1 MLDEPPTELA
11 PSTSVQSPSR
21 SSQKAR
27 DGYFQCGFCKK
38 HYNRADHLIRHVRSH
53 TREKP
58 YVCHVCN
65 KGFAR
70 PDLMKRHAA
79 GHDQPRDGKRKRP
92 PVFAKSGRVS
102 QACRACATS
111 KLKCDEEKPCRRCR
125 DKKLECDWQETN
137 PGEMSPGSSSQGLS
151 LLCYALDLQ
160 QPGTPA
166 ELPPAYD
173 EPDET
178 EMCIETPQ
186 TQGVFPSPAPIMN
199 ELPPPIDPT
208 AQYATPD
215 FPVSNFLPQAPGS
228 APLEDPLT
236 TSYDAISPSL
246 DHESGIFSID
256 GTFFPEFIP
265 DSLITSLSRPDL
277 DPLLNH
283 TQEHAYGIYDQ
294 NIPFN
299 FDLTEIDFGLIEYF
313 NSQGITHHAPPVPE
327 APNDRVDVESGIA
340 LGAEAYKRSSLSVW
354 KPAQSDN
361 AFAHQGDL
369 AIPRTIDSPDT
380 SLRTERRVLS
390 ERLSAGS
397 RDLIFGMVLQASQK
411 ANPLRIMK
419 SFPSTELLDGL
430 IQDYFAYQS
439 RQVDS
444 YIHGPTFRINEESS
458 DTLTA
463 IAAAEATR
471 STIPTIRKL
480 GYALLEIVRLQISD
494 KYETDNRTTRDL
506 RASQTFALVLDIGL
520 WSGNGRRTEIAES
533 FQQPLLTMLRRA
545 LRLRRSVYTVIVPS
559 LADTPEELEQKWRDW
574 AELESFK
581 RLVHHLFLH
590 DAQAALM
597 LNVNPL
603 VSYAELELPLPSI
616 RSLWEAKSSTEW
628 RDVYLASGLTGRE
641 RLPSLVDAMRDMS
654 RLQTRVDSQLAG
666 FVVLHGLAAMVTEY
680 HRFSFIS
687 KGSSKHWNGLVISS
701 RHQEL
706 SQALQ
711 HFRMVCYEWSEFPG
725 PEVFLVHEVISMFL
739 YMSLEELQLF
749 AGKEDKREAR
759 RVYHSALEWIES
771 SDSRR
776 AVWHAG
782 QVIRAAKAMAPGS
795 LTGFLAVGV
804 YYASLAFWSYSVVSK
819 AKSAKSTGQAGGSRS
834 LGLNPRNN
842 QFPTTYLDGE
852 ETTEVQKFISLG
864 CGSPALQGPQGPAFV
879 SDPRQTMDVAQGLL
893 RADASNESLP
903 PLVQGLCQLMGDLGK
918 AAKSTQ

>member
-1 MLDEPPTELA
+1 MLVDNLTTTA
-11 PSTSVQSPSR
+11 RAVSVQSPAR
-21 SSQKAR
+21 STPRAR

-58 YVCHVCN
+58 YVCHVCS

-79 GHDQPRDGKRKRP
+79 GHDHPRDGKRKRP

-125 DKKLECDWQETN
+125 DKKLDCDWQETN
-137 PGEMSPGSSSQGLS
+137 PGEMSPGSSSQ
-151 LLCYALDLQ
+151 
-160 QPGTPA
+160 
-166 ELPPAYD
+166 AYD
-173 EPDET
+173 EPDEN
-178 EMCIETPQ
+178 ELYLQAPQ

-199 ELPPPIDPT
+199 ELPPPIDP
-208 AQYATPD
+208 AAHFATPD
-215 FPVSNFLPQAPGS
+215 FPVNNFLPQAPES

-277 DPLLNH
+277 DPSLNH
-283 TQEHAYGIYDQ
+283 TQEYAYGVFDQ
-294 NIPFN
+294 NIPFT

-313 NSQGITHHAPPVPE
+313 NSQGITNHAPPTIPE
-327 APNDRVDVESGIA
+327 APNDRADVDNGIA
-340 LGAEAYKRSSLSVW
+340 LGAEAYKRSSLSAW

-361 AFAHQGDL
+361 AFAHQNDL
-369 AIPRTIDSPDT
+369 AVPGTIDSP
-380 SLRTERRVLS
+380 SASPRSEHKILS

-397 RDLIFGMVLQASQK
+397 RDLMFGMVLQASQK

-444 YIHGPTFRINEESS
+444 FIHGPTFWINEQSS
-458 DTLTA
+458 DTLTS
-463 IAAAEATR
+463 IAAAAATR

-545 LRLRRSVYTVIVPS
+545 LRLRRSVYTVIVPTIS
-559 LADTPEELEQKWRDW
+559 DTQEELEQKWRDW

-590 DAQAALM
+590 DAQASLM

-603 VSYAELELPLPSI
+603 ISYAELELPLPSI

-654 RLQTRVDSQLAG
+654 RVQTHVDSQLAG
-666 FVVLHGLAAMVTEY
+666 FVVVHGLAAMVSEY

-711 HFRMVCYEWSEFPG
+711 HFRMVCYEWPEFPG
-725 PEVFLVHEVISMFL
+725 PEVFLVHEVVSMFL

-782 QVIRAAKAMAPGS
+782 QVVRAAKAMPPGS

-804 YYASLAFWSYSVVSK
+804 YYASLAFWSYSVVAK
-819 AKSAKSTGQAGGSRS
+819 AKSAKSTGQAGGGSRS
-834 LGLNPRNN
+834 SPGLNARNS
-842 QFPTTYLDGE
+842 QSPPITYLDGE

-864 CGSPALQGPQGPAFV
+864 CGSPALQGPDGPAFV
-879 SDPRQTMDVAQGLL
+879 SDPRQTMAVAQGLL
-893 RADASNESLP
+893 RADASQESLP

-918 AAKSTQ
+918 AAKSSSS

>member
-1 MLDEPPTELA
+1 MLDEPPPTAA
-11 PSTSVQSPSR
+11 PTASSISRQSPSR
-21 SSQKAR
+21 SVSKAR

-79 GHDQPRDGKRKRP
+79 GHDHPRDGKRKRP
-92 PVFAKSGRVS
+92 PIFAKSGRVS

-111 KLKCDEEKPCRRCR
+111 KLKCDEQKPCRRCR
-125 DKKLECDWQETN
+125 DKKLDCDWQETN
-137 PGEMSPGSSSQGLS
+137 PGEMSPESSSQ
-151 LLCYALDLQ
+151 
-160 QPGTPA
+160 
-166 ELPPAYD
+166 AYD

-178 EMCIETPQ
+178 EAYLETPQ
-186 TQGVFPSPAPIMN
+186 TQGILPSPAPMMGEIPP
-199 ELPPPIDPT
+199 LPMDPPT
-208 AQYATPD
+208 HFATPD
-215 FPVSNFLPQAPGS
+215 FPVGNFLPQAPDP
-228 APLEDPLT
+228 APPLEDPL
-236 TSYDAISPSL
+236 SAGYDAISPSL

-277 DPLLNH
+277 EPLLNH
-283 TQEHAYGIYDQ
+283 AQEYAYGVFDQ
-294 NIPFN
+294 NIPSN

-313 NSQGITHHAPPVPE
+313 NSQGITHHAPPAVE
-327 APNDRVDVESGIA
+327 APNDRSDVDSGIA
-340 LGAEAYKRSSLSVW
+340 LGAEAYKRSSLSAW

-369 AIPRTIDSPDT
+369 AVPGTIDSPDADIR
-380 SLRTERRVLS
+380 SERKILS

-397 RDLIFGMVLQASQK
+397 RDLIFGMVLQTSQK

-444 YIHGPTFRINEESS
+444 FIHGPTFRINEQSS

-545 LRLRRSVYTVIVPS
+545 LRFRRSVYTTIFPT
-559 LADTPEELEQKWRDW
+559 LDDAPEVLEQKWRDW

-597 LNVNPL
+597 LNVNSL

-628 RDVYLASGLTGRE
+628 RDVYLATGMTGRE
-641 RLPSLVDAMRDMS
+641 RLPSLIDAMRDMS

-666 FVVLHGLAAMVTEY
+666 FVVLHGLAAMVSEY

-711 HFRMVCYEWSEFPG
+711 HFRMVCYEWPEFPG
-725 PEVFLVHEVISMFL
+725 PEVFLVYEMISMFL

-771 SDSRR
+771 IDSRR

-819 AKSAKSTGQAGGSRS
+819 AKTAKSATQPGRP
-834 LGLNPRNN
+834 LGFTPRNTT
-842 QFPTTYLDGE
+842 QLPTTFLDGE
-852 ETTEVQKFISLG
+852 ETTDVQKFISLG
-864 CGSPALQGPQGPAFV
+864 CGSPALQGSQGPAFV
-879 SDPRQTMDVAQGLL
+879 SDPRQTMEVAQGLL
-893 RADASNESLP
+893 RADASNDSLP

-918 AAKSTQ
+918 AAKST